1 MFILKPRVQ
10 KCDQSIMELCKDVC
24 PSTIGHMQDHG
35 FIRNLKALKK
45 GVKIVGN
52 AVTVRIPHLDSTAV
66 HKVFDVVKEGDIV
79 VIDTNKDYERAPFG
93 ELVCYMAKCAKVG
106 AVIIDGAITDF
117 NAICNLG
124 VNVYYRQISA
134 LTTRIKGIEGAIN
147 IPIAIDGVVVNAG
160 DLILIDDD
168 GILVLNPEFDDIKN
182 LAKRALSVQEG
193 EKDTKAQMDKGVPLS
208 ELLGANEFF
217 KGLK

>member
-10 KCDQSIMELCKDVC
+10 KCDTTLIKLCEKVC

-35 FIRNLKALKK
+35 FIRKLKPLHS

-52 AVTVRIPHLDSTAV
+52 AVTVRIPHMDSTAV
-66 HKVFDVVKEGDIV
+66 HKVFDIAKEGDIV

-93 ELVCYMAKCAKVG
+93 ELVCYRAKKAKVG
-106 AVIIDGAITDF
+106 AVIVDGAITDF
-117 NAICNLG
+117 GAIKNLG

-147 IPIAIDGVVVNAG
+147 VPIAIDGVVVNPG

-168 GILVLNPEFDDIKN
+168 GILVLNPEFDNIEN
-182 LAKRALSVQEG
+182 LAKRAIAVQEG
-193 EKDTKAQMDKGVPLS
+193 EADTKAKMDAGIPLS

-217 KGLK
+217 KDIQ